1 MKITKYG
8 HCCLLVEIA
17 GKRVLTDPGVFSAGH
32 EELTNI
38 DIILI
43 THEHADHCHTDSI
56 RALKENNPSVTIIA
70 NSSVARVLKE
80 KGLETKILEGRQTLS
95 IDELTIEAYNGP
107 HAEIFET
114 FGLVQNTGYLLA
126 ESFFYPGDAY
136 IEPGKPV
143 QVLALPVA
151 GPWCKSSE
159 TLAYA
164 LRVMPAIATPVH
176 DAVLSEDG
184 IKVVYGLFAR
194 TLSEHGVAF
203 QPLVDGE
210 AQNFI

>member
-1 MKITKYG
+1 MKITKFG

-17 GKRVLTDPGVFSAGH
+17 GKRVLTDPGAFSVGY
-32 EELTNI
+32 EGLTDI

-56 RALKENNPSVTIIA
+56 AAIVATNPDVTIVA
-70 NSSVARVLKE
+70 NSSVARILKE
-80 KGLETKILEGRQTLS
+80 KNLETSILEGRQAVTIDGLS
-95 IDELTIEAYNGP
+95 LEAYDGP

-126 ESFFYPGDAY
+126 ESFFYPGDSY

-143 QVLALPVA
+143 EVLALPVA

-159 TLAYA
+159 ALAYA

-203 QPLVDGE
+203 QPLTQGE
-210 AQNFI
+210 PQNFI